1 MKVDFAYGEDHI
13 SVLLPPD
20 LTVDFFIP
28 REITGYEDLGLAL
41 ENALAQPIESAP
53 LAELVEREAGTD
65 HNVLLVVS
73 DLTRSGGTKEVLP
86 LLTGYLESRGIARSR
101 LRILVARGTHRKLT
115 KDEKRYFKQDKM
127 QGIQVEE
134 HDCDETSSMSA
145 LVLTQRGTPVRVN
158 RLLRDAG
165 LVILVSPVSFHYFAG
180 FGGGRKLVL
189 PGSSD
194 RTAILANH
202 RLSLVD
208 SKPVRMHPR
217 CLPGNL
223 EENPVS
229 EDMGEALAALKNV
242 YGVNFFGD
250 KLGRTVYINSGDPV
264 LSHEEACEVYTGVF
278 RLPVEQPY
286 DVAIVSCGGYPYD
299 INLLQAHKAIKHGA
313 AAVNPGG
320 TILFFAQCR
329 EGVGSESFSKALAAP
344 GDRFFEN
351 AWEQYD
357 LNNQTG
363 ISFKGLA
370 GRYNIEM
377 ITDLPDDKI
386 EHAGVK
392 KCLNTEAV
400 LAAALERHGTNRIAV
415 IPYGSQTLP
424 YVRRSIKQ

>member
-1 MKVDFAYGEDHI
+1 MKVDLAYGDDQI

-20 LTVDFFIP
+20 QTVDFFVP
-28 REITGYEDLGLAL
+28 REIAGYEDLSLAL
-41 ENALAQPIESAP
+41 EKALTSPIESDP
-53 LAELVEREAGTD
+53 LADLVDRQVAAD
-65 HNVLLVVS
+65 QNILLVVS

-86 LLTGYLESRGIARSR
+86 LLTGYLEAQGIPRSR

-115 KDEKRYFKQDKM
+115 KDEKRYFKKDQM

-134 HDCDETSSMSA
+134 HDCDDAASMSA

-158 RLLRDAG
+158 RQLREAG

-202 RLSLVD
+202 RLSLLD
-208 SKPVRMHPR
+208 SNPVRMHPH

-242 YGVNFFGD
+242 FGINFFGD
-250 KLGRTVYINSGDPV
+250 KQGKTVYINSGNPV
-264 LSHEEACEVYTGVF
+264 LAHEEACDVYTGVY
-278 RLPVEQPY
+278 RLPVEQLY
-286 DVAIVSCGGYPYD
+286 DVALVSSGGYPYD

-313 AAVNPGG
+313 VAVKPGG

-329 EGVGSESFSKALAAP
+329 ERVGSDSFSKALATS
-344 GDRFFEN
+344 GDKFFEK

-377 ITDLPDDKI
+377 ITDLPDDAIKN
-386 EHAGVK
+386 AGVK
-392 KCLNTEAV
+392 KCLNAEAS
-400 LAAALERHGTNRIAV
+400 LASALERHSTNRIAV
-415 IPYGSQTLP
+415 LPYGSQTLP
-424 YVRRSIKQ
+424 YVKRSDKQ